1 MRVFGTAGHVDHG
14 KSTLV
19 KRLTGIDPDRLA
31 EEKARQMTIDLGF
44 AWLPL
49 HTGEML
55 GLVDVP
61 GHRDFIENML
71 AGVGGIDA
79 VLLVI
84 AADEGVMPQ
93 TREHLAILD
102 LLGIQHGLVALTK
115 IDMIDD
121 PDWISLIESDVRGV
135 LAGTTLADVPIVPVS
150 ARTGMGIDEL
160 LAYIHNL
167 LNHLP
172 PRGGQQ
178 SPRLPIDR
186 VFSVSGF
193 GTVVTGTLLGSPL
206 RIGDAVELQP
216 SGLEARIRT
225 LHSYNQPVE
234 IAQPGSRVAVNLAG
248 VDKEQVQ
255 RGEVVSLPG
264 VLTPSQLIDVRFRHL
279 PDTGRP
285 LLHNAEVKVFV
296 GTAESVGHVRLL
308 ADEFLAPGVES
319 WLQIRL
325 EAPLAVAQGDRLILR
340 YPSPPQTIGGGVIV
354 NPHPARRWK
363 RFQDE
368 VIQDLQTRAQGTP
381 AERLA
386 QAANQPEPLRLD
398 VLRSELG
405 LSDVEF
411 DAALAQAIED
421 GQVRQF
427 AEEFV
432 WGTGQLQQ
440 IHDRLL
446 AELSAFHLAV
456 PLRPGMPR
464 EELRNRLGLS
474 PLAFNL
480 VLSFSDQIVAQGSIA
495 RLASHQVT
503 FTPRQQA
510 QIAAL
515 TAQMSAAPYT
525 PPSVAQAQ
533 EIVGEKVLY
542 ALLELGDLVQVN
554 EDVIFSGA
562 VYAEMVEAVLNI
574 IDTHGNVTAANLRDR
589 FNTTR
594 KYAIGLLE
602 HLDALG
608 MTKRVGDTRVRGHRS
623 YG

>member
-49 HTGEML
+49 PTGEIL

-84 AADEGVMPQ
+84 AADEGIMPQ

-121 PDWISLIESDVRGV
+121 PDWINLIESDVRGV

-150 ARTGMGIDEL
+150 ARTGTGIDEL
-160 LAYIHNL
+160 LAHIHNL

-193 GTVVTGTLLGSPL
+193 GTVVTGTLLGSQL
-206 RIGDAVELQP
+206 RIGDTVELQP
-216 SGLEARIRT
+216 SGLEARVRT

-234 IAQPGSRVAVNLAG
+234 IAQSGSRVAVNLAG
-248 VDKEQVQ
+248 IDKEQVQ
-255 RGEVVSLPG
+255 RGEVVTLPG
-264 VLTPSQLIDVRFRHL
+264 AMIPTQLIDVSFRHL

-296 GTAESVGHVRLL
+296 GTAESIGYVRLL
-308 ADEFLAPGVES
+308 ADESLAPGAES

-354 NPHPARRWK
+354 NPHPMRRWK
-363 RFQDE
+363 RFQDA

-381 AERLA
+381 AERLV
-386 QAANQPEPLRLD
+386 QATNQPEPTRLD
-398 VLRSELG
+398 ALRSELG
-405 LSDVEF
+405 LSETEF
-411 DAALAQAIED
+411 DAALSQAIED
-421 GQVRQF
+421 GQVRRF
-427 AEEFV
+427 PEEFV
-432 WGTGQLQQ
+432 WGVGRIQQ
-440 IHDRLL
+440 IHDHLL
-446 AELSAFHLAV
+446 AELNAFHLAL

-474 PLAFNL
+474 SLAFNL
-480 VLSFSDQIVAQGSIA
+480 VMSFSDQVVAQGSIV
-495 RLASHQVT
+495 RLTSHQVT
-503 FTPRQQA
+503 FTPRQQE

-515 TAQMSAAPYT
+515 NTQMSAAPYT

-562 VYAEMVEAVLNI
+562 VYAEMVEAVLSI
-574 IDTHGNVTAANLRDR
+574 IDAQGNVTAANLRDR

-608 MTKRVGDTRVRGHRS
+608 VTKRVGDTRVRGHRS
-623 YG
+623 L

>member
-49 HTGEML
+49 PTGEML

-84 AADEGVMPQ
+84 AADEGIMPQ

-102 LLGIQHGLVALTK
+102 LLGIQHGLVALSK

-150 ARTGMGIDEL
+150 ARTGTGIDEL
-160 LAYIHNL
+160 LAHIHNL

-172 PRGGQQ
+172 PRGSQQ

-216 SGLEARIRT
+216 SGLEARVRT
-225 LHSYNQPVE
+225 LHSYNQTVE
-234 IAQPGSRVAVNLAG
+234 VAQPGSRVAVNLAG

-264 VLTPSQLIDVRFRHL
+264 ALTPSQLIDVSFRHL

-308 ADEFLAPGVES
+308 ADEFLAPGAQS

-325 EAPLAVAQGDRLILR
+325 ETPLALAQGDRLILR

-363 RFQDE
+363 RFQDA

-381 AERLA
+381 AERLV
-386 QAANQPEPLRLD
+386 QVANQLEPVRLD
-398 VLRSELG
+398 ALRSELG
-405 LSDVEF
+405 LSETEF

-421 GQVRQF
+421 GQVRRF

-432 WGTGQLQQ
+432 WGAGQLQQ
-440 IHDRLL
+440 KHDQLL
-446 AELSAFHLAV
+446 AELNTFHLAV

-474 PLAFNL
+474 PLAFNQ
-480 VLSFSDQIVAQGSIA
+480 VLSFSDRIVAQGSIA

-515 TAQMSAAPYT
+515 NAQMSAAPYT

-562 VYAEMVEAVLNI
+562 VYVEMVEAVLSI
-574 IDTHGNVTAANLRDR
+574 IDAQGNVTAANLRDR

-608 MTKRVGDTRVRGHRS
+608 VTKRVGDTRVRGHRS
-623 YG
+623 L

>member
-44 AWLPL
+44 AWLALPN
-49 HTGEML
+49 GEML

-79 VLLVI
+79 VLLII
-84 AADEGVMPQ
+84 AADEGIMPQ

-102 LLGIQHGLVALTK
+102 LLGIQHGLIVLTK

-121 PDWISLIESDVRGV
+121 PDWIGLIEADVRSV
-135 LAGTTLADVPIVPVS
+135 VAGTTLADAPILPVS
-150 ARTGMGIDEL
+150 ARTGAGIDIL
-160 LAYIHNL
+160 LAHTHQL
-167 LNHLP
+167 AADFP
-172 PRGGQQ
+172 PRKGQQ

-186 VFSVSGF
+186 VFSISGF
-193 GTVVTGTLLGSPL
+193 GTVVTGTLLGGTMSV
-206 RIGDAVELQP
+206 GDAVELQP
-216 SGLEARIRT
+216 SGLEARVRA

-234 IAQPGSRVAVNLAG
+234 TAQPGSRVAVNLAG
-248 VDKEQVQ
+248 LDKDQVR
-255 RGEVVSLPG
+255 RGEVVTQPG
-264 VLTPSQLIDVRFRHL
+264 TLQPTLLVDVQFRHL

-285 LLHNAEVKVFV
+285 LQHNAEVKVFT

-308 ADEFLAPGVES
+308 ADEFLAPGAES

-325 EAPLAVAQGDRLILR
+325 ETPLVLAQGDRFILR

-354 NPHPARRWK
+354 NPHPAGRWR
-363 RFQDE
+363 RFQE
-368 VIQDLQTRAQGTP
+368 AVIADLETRAQGTP

-386 QAANQPEPLRLD
+386 QAADQPEPVRWEALQ
-398 VLRSELG
+398 SMLG
-405 LSDVEF
+405 LPPDESRSALA
-411 DAALAQAIED
+411 AALESGWVLKFPD
-421 GQVRQF
+421 GLIWSVGRVQ
-427 AEEFV
+427 
-432 WGTGQLQQ
+432 TLL
-440 IHDRLL
+440 DRLL
-446 AELSAFHLAV
+446 QELTAFHQAT

-464 EELRNRLGLS
+464 EELRGRLGLS
-474 PLAFNL
+474 SLAFNL
-480 VLSFSDQIVAQGSIA
+480 LLSTSDQVGVQGSIA

-515 TAQMSAAPYT
+515 NTQMAAAPYT
-525 PPSVAQAQ
+525 PPSLAQVQ

-554 EDVIFSGA
+554 EDVIFGGA
-562 VYAEMVEAVLNI
+562 VYAEMVEAVLSI
-574 IDTHGNVTAANLRDR
+574 IDAQGNVTAANLRDR

-608 MTKRVGDTRVRGHRS
+608 VTKRVGDTRVRGHRS
-623 YG
+623 L